1 MVYDQYEVMSYLRL
15 PIIRILKER
24 EADEKKEKRKGKGDF
39 H

>member
-1 MVYDQYEVMSYLRL
+1 MGYLRI

-24 EADEKKEKRKGKGDF
+24 EADEKQEKKEKRKGKGEF